1 MYVLHWQ
8 TVNVPTKGLFRCL
21 FIELQSNEGNKH
33 QNNTRVGA
41 WTVRHKSIYIILC
54 FDTI

>member
-1 MYVLHWQ
+1 MYVLHRQ